1 MEIDFASLPQPIL
14 ANHPDLVE
22 LYYKAWELAAK
33 RIRTSKNGRRHM
45 DAGFDTEGNRQ
56 WVWDTCFMSLFCR
69 YAADQF
75 PGIQSLDNFYDL
87 QRDDGYIGMAYDL
100 DIGSEPWPNRIN
112 PPLFA
117 WAEWEYYL
125 ATGDNSRFEHAIK
138 HIEKLMDWIDNNR
151 RTAPH
156 RKLTSKDTN
165 EDDLGHSS
173 SNYQLYYFADCG
185 SSGMDDSPRTPRL
198 PDAGKFFDWIDL
210 SCQMVLSFK
219 MLSKMHG
226 VLGND
231 QRAAY
236 WQNKAQE
243 VGKIINDELW
253 CQRTQ
258 FYHDRML
265 PMNFVA
271 SKTAAGFWPLLAGIC
286 NEQRRDALV
295 KHLLD
300 EREFNR
306 HTPVPSLSA
315 DDPNYSPE
323 GVYWR
328 GGVWASTNYMI
339 TRGLTKADKADVA
352 HAIAMKYLGVLTRTY
367 NNYQPNTLWENY
379 CPEDDKPGLTAYNG
393 EVVRGDFVGWTGL
406 GPIAMLIENILGIE
420 IDVPAKKITWEIRLT
435 EEHGISGLRFGK
447 WGKVNLICK
456 ERDSLDTPAE
466 VEVFCDED
474 ITVYIKRGDTS
485 KVIEVKAGKKVCET
499 I

>member
-1 MEIDFASLPQPIL
+1 
-14 ANHPDLVE
+14 
-22 LYYKAWELAAK
+22 
-33 RIRTSKNGRRHM
+33 
-45 DAGFDTEGNRQ
+45 
-56 WVWDTCFMSLFCR
+56 
-69 YAADQF
+69 
-75 PGIQSLDNFYDL
+75 
-87 QRDDGYIGMAYDL
+87 
-100 DIGSEPWPNRIN
+100 
-112 PPLFA
+112 
-117 WAEWEYYL
+117 
-125 ATGDNSRFEHAIK
+125 
-138 HIEKLMDWIDNNR
+138 
-151 RTAPH
+151 
-156 RKLTSKDTN
+156 
-165 EDDLGHSS
+165 
-173 SNYQLYYFADCG
+173 
-185 SSGMDDSPRTPRL
+185 MDDSPRTPRL

-226 VLGND
+226 VLGNE

-236 WQNKAQE
+236 WQNKAEE

-328 GGVWASTNYMI
+328 GGVWAPTNYMI

-352 HAIAMKYLGVLTRTY
+352 HAIAMKYLTVLTRTY

-420 IDVPAKKITWEIRLT
+420 INVPAKKITWEIRLT

-447 WGKVNLICK
+447 WGRVNLICK

-466 VEVFCDED
+466 VEVSCDEN
-474 ITVYIKRGDTS
+474 ITVYIKRGDAS
-485 KVIEVKAGKKVCET
+485 KIIEVKAGKKLSET